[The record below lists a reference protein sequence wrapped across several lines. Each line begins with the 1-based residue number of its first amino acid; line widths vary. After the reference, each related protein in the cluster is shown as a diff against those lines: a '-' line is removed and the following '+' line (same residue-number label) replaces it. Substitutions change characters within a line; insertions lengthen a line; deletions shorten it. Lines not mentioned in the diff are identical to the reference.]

1 MPDVAAWQQLYD
13 PLGSRI
19 LSTAVSA
26 LPVVT
31 LFFVLVALKKRV
43 WVSASSGLLVA
54 AVVALSVFGM
64 PAVLVATAA
73 AHGVAFGVL
82 RIGWIVVASIFLYN
96 VAATTGQFQ
105 VMKNSIAGLSSDKR
119 LQLVLI
125 AFCFGAFLEGTGG
138 GGAPVAVA
146 GAFLIG
152 LGFPPFQAAT
162 LCLIA
167 NTAPVAWGGVGN
179 PIRVLAGVTGL
190 PEMQFSAM
198 AGRILPPLSL
208 LLPLW
213 LVRSMVGWRETWQVW
228 PALLVS
234 GGSFAVMQF
243 YWSNYQEPGLVD
255 VVAAVF
261 SLLAMVV
268 FLRVWRPAEVLPVND
283 QPPGP
288 THLRAPRHG
297 EDGDSAPGAISAGA
311 GGGLAGVSVVP
322 ARQSALEVLRGWSPF
337 IIASVL
343 IFVTGLPAIA
353 RHLNFDALLIPMPL
367 LDDAVLKMPPV
378 APQPTPEDATV
389 NLNFIAIP
397 GTVLFVSALIAAGLA
412 GLPWRTTRRLF
423 GRTLAQMTPSLLAIS
438 FMVGLA
444 YITRY
449 SGMDTV
455 LGLSLTGTGALFP
468 FFGTLLGW
476 LGVALTGTDA
486 GSNAL
491 FGNLQKTTAEQ
502 LGLSPI
508 LMGAANST
516 GGVMGKMIDA
526 QSIVVASSAT
536 HQQGN
541 EAAIFKAVFWHSI
554 VLASLVGLIVLA
566 YAYVFPGA
574 IPR

>member
-1 MPDVAAWQQLYD
+1 MPDVATWSQIYD
-13 PLGSRI
+13 PFGNRI

-43 WVSASSGLLVA
+43 WISALSGF
-54 AVVALSVFGM
+54 VVAVALALLVFGM
-64 PAVLVATAA
+64 PGVLVATAA
-73 AHGVAFGVL
+73 AHGFIFGMI
-82 RIGWIVVASIFLYN
+82 RIAWIVVASIFLYN
-96 VAATTGQFQ
+96 VATATGQFQ

-119 LQLVLI
+119 LQLVLF

-152 LGFPPFQAAT
+152 LGFNPFQAAT

-190 PEMQFSAM
+190 PEAQFSAM

-208 LLPLW
+208 ILPFW

-228 PALLVS
+228 PALFVS
-234 GGSFAVMQF
+234 GATFAGMQF

-255 VVAAVF
+255 VVAALF
-261 SLLAMVV
+261 SLLVMVA
-268 FLRVWRPAEVLPVND
+268 FLRVWRPAEVMPVSGQSD
-283 QPPGP
+283 AVARRHSP
-288 THLRAPRHG
+288 T
-297 EDGDSAPGAISAGA
+297 
-311 GGGLAGVSVVP
+311 
-322 ARQSALEVLRGWSPF
+322 EVMNGWSPF
-337 IIASVL
+337 IIASIL
-343 IFVTGLPAIA
+343 IFITGLPEIS
-353 RHLNFDALLIPMPL
+353 RHLNFDALRTPMPFL
-367 LDDAVLKMPPV
+367 HNAVLKMPPV

-397 GTVLFVSALIAAGLA
+397 GTVLFVSAIVAAFLA
-412 GLPWRTTRRLF
+412 RLPWRTTGRLF
-423 GRTLAQMTPSLLAIS
+423 GETLVQMMPSMLAIS

-444 YITRY
+444 YVTRY

-455 LGLSLTGTGALFP
+455 LGLSLTGTGWLFP

-491 FGNLQKTTAEQ
+491 FGNLQKVTAEQ

-541 EAAIFKAVFWHSI
+541 EAAIFKAVIWHSI
-554 VLASLVGLIVLA
+554 VLASLVGLIVMA
-566 YAYVFPGA
+566 YAYVFPEA

>member
-1 MPDVAAWQQLYD
+1 MSWQQIYD
-13 PLGSRI
+13 PLDNQL

-26 LPVVT
+26 LPVLT
-31 LFFVLVALKKRV
+31 LFFVLVVLKKRV
-43 WVSASSGLLVA
+43 WISALSGLLM
-54 AVVALSVFGM
+54 AVVLALAVFGM
-64 PAVLVATAA
+64 PAALVATAA
-73 AHGVAFGVL
+73 GHGVIFGVM

-96 VAATTGQFQ
+96 IASATGQFQ
-105 VMKNSIAGLSSDKR
+105 VMKDSIAVLSSDKR

-138 GGAPVAVA
+138 GGAPVAIA

-152 LGFPPFQAAT
+152 LGFNPFQAAT
-162 LCLIA
+162 LCLLA

-179 PIRVLAGVTGL
+179 PIRVLAAVTGL
-190 PEMQFSAM
+190 PEAQFSAM

-208 LLPLW
+208 ILPFW
-213 LVRSMVGWRETWQVW
+213 LVRSMVGWRETRQVW

-234 GGSFAVMQF
+234 GASFAGMQF
-243 YWSNYQEPGLVD
+243 YWSNFQEPGLVD
-255 VVAAVF
+255 IVSAIF
-261 SLLAMVV
+261 SLLVMVA
-268 FLRVWRPAEVLPVND
+268 FLKFWKPAEVIPVSG
-283 QPPGP
+283 QLA
-288 THLRAPRHG
+288 TTVRHH
-297 EDGDSAPGAISAGA
+297 SAST
-311 GGGLAGVSVVP
+311 
-322 ARQSALEVLRGWSPF
+322 VLKGWAPF

-343 IFVTGLPAIA
+343 IFLSGLPALA
-353 RHLNFDALLIPMPL
+353 RHVNFAALRMPMPYL
-367 LDDAVLKMPPV
+367 HNAVLKMPPV
-378 APQPTPEDATV
+378 APVPTPEDATV
-389 NLNFIAIP
+389 NLNFVAIP
-397 GTVLFVSALIAAGLA
+397 GTVVFVAAVIAALLA
-412 GLPWRTTRRLF
+412 RLSLAKISRVF
-423 GRTLAQMTPSLLAIS
+423 GSTVVQMMPSLLAIS

-444 YITRY
+444 YVTRY

-455 LGLSLTGTGALFP
+455 LGLSLTGTGWLFP

-491 FGNLQKTTAEQ
+491 FGNLQKVTAEQ

-508 LMGAANST
+508 LMGAANTT

-554 VLASLVGLIVLA
+554 VLASLVGLIVMF
-566 YAYVFPGA
+566 YAYVMPSWIPGGNV
-574 IPR
+574 P